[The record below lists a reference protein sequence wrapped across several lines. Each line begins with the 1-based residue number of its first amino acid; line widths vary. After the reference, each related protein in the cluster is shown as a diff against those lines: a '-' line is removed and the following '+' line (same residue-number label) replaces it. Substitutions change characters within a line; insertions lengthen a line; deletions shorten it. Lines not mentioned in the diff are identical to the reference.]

1 MLHLLLVFNANWGK
15 LAELLV
21 VKSPDIMPGSRTF
34 GKIFSI
40 RMLLGVVI
48 VVGCK
53 IKSMNEPEARESKT
67 PLVWLWSM

>member
-1 MLHLLLVFNANWGK
+1 
-15 LAELLV
+15 
-21 VKSPDIMPGSRTF
+21 MPGPRTF

-53 IKSMNEPEARESKT
+53 IKYMNKLEARESKT
-67 PLVWLWSM
+67 PLV